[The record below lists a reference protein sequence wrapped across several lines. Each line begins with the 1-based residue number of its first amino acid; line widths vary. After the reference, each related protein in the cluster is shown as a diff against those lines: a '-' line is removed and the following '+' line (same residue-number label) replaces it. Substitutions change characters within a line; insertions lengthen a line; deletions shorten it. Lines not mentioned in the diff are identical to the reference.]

1 MRNLRYTMILAVRN
15 ATCQT
20 LAWNDVA
27 AHASHD
33 TSDLLE
39 STAPT
44 SARAI
49 SHFFTMI
56 REEILRM
63 LSFGLSLLTL
73 GKRDSDTGVSLFWI
87 FGVSLEM
94 VRNIE
99 ETRGFRNFD
108 SCLRIFYTKFISK

>member
-1 MRNLRYTMILAVRN
+1 MILAVRN

-20 LAWNDVA
+20 LSWNDVA

-56 REEILRM
+56 RE
-63 LSFGLSLLTL
+63 
-73 GKRDSDTGVSLFWI
+73 
-87 FGVSLEM
+87 
-94 VRNIE
+94 
-99 ETRGFRNFD
+99 
-108 SCLRIFYTKFISK
+108 